1 MKVINLWGGPG
12 SGKSTTAAGLFS
24 HMKLNQIKV
33 ELVTEFAKDLTYE
46 KNFITLSNQL
56 LVTGQQD
63 HRLRR
68 LEGHVDYVITDSPL
82 PLGVMYASGVF
93 KSDWFHNCVMGA
105 YNSYDNINFYIR
117 RVKPYAMVGRTQT
130 ESESNEISNSLINML
145 NKYELPYIE
154 VDGDKNAH
162 SIIYHHLFKD

>member
-12 SGKSTTAAGLFS
+12 SGKSTTAAGLFA
-24 HMKLNQIKV
+24 HMKLNQMKV

-46 KNFITLSNQL
+46 NSFITLSNQL

-68 LEGHVDYVITDSPL
+68 LEGQVDYIITDSPL
-82 PLGVMYASGVF
+82 PLGLMYASGVF
-93 KSDWFHNCVMGA
+93 KSDWFQNCVIGA
-105 YNSYDNINFYIR
+105 YNSYDNINFFVR

-130 ESESNEISNSLINML
+130 ETESDQISNALINML
-145 NKYELPYIE
+145 ERYNLPYIE
-154 VDGDKNAH
+154 VDGDCKAH
-162 SIIYHHLFKD
+162 KLIYRHLFKD